1 MKKSKSNIKEL
12 IFIGVL
18 ALLLAAG
25 DLFAFPASLFV
36 NISLADINPIYFTI
50 MANQWL
56 LIGLG
61 LIAVHF
67 LCPSLHLGLGKDGL
81 KNGIKKY
88 ALSGGILFVVS
99 LGAFALGL
107 IGSYNYT
114 PTVWKVLIEGFIYY
128 ISVAFIEELYVRG
141 LLLNFLERLLKN
153 KRNATMIAIIVS
165 SLIFSLG
172 HIPGMIGQDAL
183 TVVCRLI
190 WTAML
195 GIFLGVTYKKTN
207 NLWIPIAL
215 HTVIDICGVPFCFT
229 STIAYPAVSVVVIAI
244 AYVLVGG
251 WSIYDFVK
259 RKEAISNGEKT

>member
-1 MKKSKSNIKEL
+1 MKKRNSNTKEL

-36 NISLADINPIYFTI
+36 NITFSDIDPMYFTLMI
-50 MANQWL
+50 NQWL

-61 LIAVHF
+61 LVAVHF

-81 KNGIKKY
+81 KEGMKNY
-88 ALSGGILFVVS
+88 ALSGCILFVVS
-99 LGAFALGL
+99 LVAFALGL

-114 PTVWKVLIEGFIYY
+114 PTAWKILIEGFIYY

-141 LLLNFLERLLKN
+141 LLLNFLERLLEN
-153 KRNATMIAIIVS
+153 KRNTTLIAIIIS

-172 HIPGMIGQDAL
+172 HIPGMIGQDVL
-183 TVVCRLI
+183 TIICRLI

-207 NLWIPIAL
+207 NLWIPIIL
-215 HTVIDICGVPFCFT
+215 HTVIDFCGVPFCFT
-229 STIAYPAVSVVVIAI
+229 STIAYPAVSVVVIAFVY
-244 AYVLVGG
+244 ALVCG

-259 RKEAISNGEKT
+259 RKEV

>member
-1 MKKSKSNIKEL
+1 MKTKNSNTKEL
-12 IFIGVL
+12 IFMGAF

-25 DLFAFPASLFV
+25 DLFAFPAVLFV
-36 NISLADINPIYFTI
+36 NISIADINPIYFTL
-50 MANQWL
+50 MVNQWL

-61 LIAVHF
+61 LVAVHF

-81 KNGIKKY
+81 KEGMKKY
-88 ALSGGILFVVS
+88 ALSGGILSVVS
-99 LGAFALGL
+99 IGAFALGL
-107 IGSYNYT
+107 IGDYNYT
-114 PTVWKVLIEGFIYY
+114 PTFWKVLIEGFIYY

-153 KRNATMIAIIVS
+153 KRNATLIAIIVS

-183 TVVCRLI
+183 TIVCRLI

-215 HTVIDICGVPFCFT
+215 HTIIDFCGVPFCFT
-229 STIAYPAVSVVVIAI
+229 SAVAYPAVSVIVIAI
-244 AYVLVGG
+244 AYVFVGG
-251 WSIYDFVK
+251 WSIYDFAK
-259 RKEAISNGEKT
+259 KKEVLK